1 MINLILSVEEASQ
14 TAERATK
21 NIVNAYWFSHA
32 FFNDCFEHLVLDQG
46 RDQGNSR
53 LHTWS
58 IIRLDRSRVSGVKGA
73 NETIL

>member
-32 FFNDCFEHLVLDQG
+32 FFNDCFEHLVPG
-46 RDQGNSR
+46 
-53 LHTWS
+53 
-58 IIRLDRSRVSGVKGA
+58 IKVIPA
-73 NETIL
+73 FILEA